1 MATYRQFDGE
11 IRVMEQINPWTFRVE
26 LWLLN
31 DKVNRNGWRYER
43 LREHLRN
50 FADTPILIAYPTR
63 NQIGDGHNFR
73 MAPDPE
79 TGEMVPTFTDAD
91 AEHIVGRLSEKAEDI
106 RLETK
111 DGAEW
116 VVGTGIIWKWYAREL
131 VDKIARDAE
140 QGRAMSVSIE
150 TLVTES
156 RMEGDIEVETS
167 WEVLGTTI
175 LGDHVAPAVADARIK
190 ALRALRE
197 PFAELK
203 IRAASW
209 ENKHSDK
216 NDKPNEKTQ
225 KGVKNLA
232 IKSMSKAQI
241 KAAESKLPG
250 YTVLSA
256 NELDNGTVSV
266 VVAAA
271 NGELFVCNAGSVNEL
286 APEHLTA
293 HNMAV
298 TVDEIEIDMGRA
310 LERMLSAVTAE
321 NSVLTAQVEKLNS
334 ELAEERKKNADMV
347 SAEQKRRVNA
357 AKAAAKAELEKI
369 NACRPDAEQIDSA
382 CINEVLEAA
391 DRGDFTDCCDP
402 KSGEWCGEARA
413 CAAVRDR
420 AMQEQMKLDAAR
432 MNGKGKTVYAF
443 EQGAK
448 GGKAPVSEIEQLY
461 NEITGN
467 G

>member
-1 MATYRQFDGE
+1 
-11 IRVMEQINPWTFRVE
+11 MEQVNPWTFRVE

-31 DKVNRNGWRYER
+31 GKVNRNGWRYER
-43 LREHLRN
+43 LREHLRS
-50 FADTPILIAYPTR
+50 FLDTPILIAYPTR

-73 MAPDPE
+73 MVPDPE

-91 AEHIVGRLSEKAEDI
+91 AEHIVGRLSEKESDF
-106 RLETK
+106 RMETR
-111 DGAEW
+111 DGTEW
-116 VVGTGIIWKWYAREL
+116 IVGSGIIWKWYAREL
-131 VDKIARDAE
+131 VEKIARDAE

-156 RMEGDIEVETS
+156 HMEGEVEVETS

-209 ENKHSDK
+209 EHKQSDN
-216 NDKPNEKTQ
+216 NDKPNDNNK

-232 IKSMSKAQI
+232 TKAMSKAQI
-241 KAAESKLPG
+241 RAVEAKLPG
-250 YTVLSA
+250 YTVLTA
-256 NELDNGTVSV
+256 NELDNGTVK

-271 NGELFVCNAGSVNEL
+271 KNGELFVCSAASVNEL
-286 APEHLTA
+286 TPEALTA

-298 TVDEIEIDMGRA
+298 TVDESEIDLGGA

-321 NSVLTAQVEKLNS
+321 NAVLSAQVEKLNAD
-334 ELAEERKKNADMV
+334 LADERKKNADMV

-369 NACRPDAEQIDSA
+369 NACRPDAEKICGD

-391 DRGDFTDCCDP
+391 EKGEFSECCDP
-402 KSGEWCGEARA
+402 KSGEWCGEAKA

-448 GGKAPVSEIEQLY
+448 GSSGQVSEIEQLY
-461 NEITGN
+461 NEMTGN

>member
-1 MATYRQFDGE
+1 MAAYRQFDGE
-11 IRVMEQINPWTFRVE
+11 IKVLEQINPWTFHVE

-31 DKVNRNGWRYER
+31 GKVNRNGWRYER
-43 LREHLRN
+43 LREHLRS
-50 FADTPILIAYPTR
+50 FLDTPILIAYPTR

-73 MAPDPE
+73 MTPDPK

-91 AEHIVGRLSEKAEDI
+91 AEHIVGRLSEKESDI
-106 RLETK
+106 RIEEREDT
-111 DGAEW
+111 EW

-131 VDKIARDAE
+131 VDKIAKDAE

-150 TLVTES
+150 TLVNES
-156 RMEGDIEVETS
+156 RMEGEVEVETS

-209 ENKHSDK
+209 ENKK
-216 NDKPNEKTQ
+216 TNDKPNHNDE

-256 NELDNGTVSV
+256 NELDNGTVKI
-266 VVAAA
+266 VAAA
-271 NGELFVCNAGSVNEL
+271 KNGELFVCSAESVNDVTTE
-286 APEHLTA
+286 ALTA

-298 TVDEIEIDMGRA
+298 DVDGVEIDLGGA
-310 LERMLSAVTAE
+310 LERMLSAVD
-321 NSVLTAQVEKLNS
+321 VLTAQVEKLNAD
-334 ELAEERKKNADMV
+334 LADERKKNEDMAN
-347 SAEQKRRVNA
+347 AEQKRRKNA
-357 AKAAAKAELEKI
+357 AKTAAKNELAKI
-369 NACRPDAEQIDSA
+369 NACRVDGEKINES
-382 CINEVLEAA
+382 CISEVLEAA
-391 DRGDFTDCCDP
+391 ENGEFSDCTDCN
-402 KSGEWCGEARA
+402 GEWCGEEKA
-413 CAAVRDR
+413 CAAVRDK

-448 GGKAPVSEIEQLY
+448 GGKAPASEIEQLY
-461 NEITGN
+461 NEMTGN

>member
-1 MATYRQFDGE
+1 MAAYRQFDGE
-11 IRVMEQINPWTFRVE
+11 IKVLEQINPWTFRVE

-31 DKVNRNGWRYER
+31 GKVNRNGWRYER
-43 LREHLRN
+43 LREHLRS
-50 FADTPILIAYPTR
+50 FLDTPILIAYPTR

-73 MAPDPE
+73 MTPDPK

-91 AEHIVGRLSEKAEDI
+91 AEHIVGRLSEKESDI
-106 RLETK
+106 RIEER
-111 DGAEW
+111 DGTEW

-131 VDKIARDAE
+131 VDKIAKDAE

-150 TLVTES
+150 TLVNES
-156 RMEGDIEVETS
+156 RMEGEVEVETS

-209 ENKHSDK
+209 ENKK
-216 NDKPNEKTQ
+216 TNDKPNHNDE

-256 NELDNGTVSV
+256 NELDNGTVKI
-266 VVAAA
+266 VAAA
-271 NGELFVCNAGSVNEL
+271 KNGELFVCSAESVNDVTTE
-286 APEHLTA
+286 ALTA

-298 TVDEIEIDMGRA
+298 DVDGVEIDLGGA
-310 LERMLSAVTAE
+310 LERMLSAVD
-321 NSVLTAQVEKLNS
+321 VLTAQVEKLNAD
-334 ELAEERKKNADMV
+334 LADERKKNEDMAN
-347 SAEQKRRVNA
+347 AEQKRRKNA
-357 AKAAAKAELEKI
+357 AKAAAKNELAKI
-369 NACRPDAEQIDSA
+369 NACRADSEKINES
-382 CINEVLEAA
+382 CISEVLEAA
-391 DRGDFTDCCDP
+391 ENGEFSDCTDCN
-402 KSGEWCGEARA
+402 GEWCGEEKA
-413 CAAVRDR
+413 CAAVRDK

-448 GGKAPVSEIEQLY
+448 GGKAPASEIEQLY
-461 NEITGN
+461 NEMTGN

>member
-31 DKVNRNGWRYER
+31 SKVNRNGWRYER
-43 LREHLRN
+43 LREHLRS
-50 FADTPILIAYPTR
+50 FLDTPILIAYPTR

-73 MAPDPE
+73 MTPDPK

-91 AEHIVGRLSEKAEDI
+91 AEHIVGRLSEKESDI
-106 RLETK
+106 RIEQREDT
-111 DGAEW
+111 EW

-156 RMEGDIEVETS
+156 YMEGEVEVETS

-209 ENKHSDK
+209 ENKQSDE
-216 NDKPNEKTQ
+216 NDKPNNNEK

-256 NELDNGTVSV
+256 NEIDNGTVK

-271 NGELFVCNAGSVNEL
+271 KNGELFVASAESVNDL
-286 APEHLTA
+286 TPEALTA

-298 TVDEIEIDMGRA
+298 TVDEVEIDLGGA
-310 LERMLSAVTAE
+310 LERMLSAVD
-321 NSVLTAQVEKLNS
+321 VLSGQVEKLNAD
-334 ELAEERKKNADMV
+334 LAAERKKNEDMV
-347 SAEQKRRVNA
+347 AAEQKRRKNA
-357 AKAAAKAELEKI
+357 AKTAAKNELAKI
-369 NACRPDAEQIDSA
+369 NACRPDAEKIDEA

-391 DRGDFTDCCDP
+391 GKGDFSECCDP
-402 KSGEWCGEARA
+402 VTGEWCGEAKA
-413 CAAVRDR
+413 CAAVRDK
-420 AMQEQMKLDAAR
+420 AMQEQMKMDAAR

-448 GGKAPVSEIEQLY
+448 NGSAQVSEIEALY
-461 NEITGN
+461 NEMTGN

>member
-1 MATYRQFDGE
+1 MAAYRQFDGE
-11 IRVMEQINPWTFRVE
+11 IKVLEQINPWTFRVE

-31 DKVNRNGWRYER
+31 GKVNRNGWRYER
-43 LREHLRN
+43 LREHLRS
-50 FADTPILIAYPTR
+50 FLDTPILIAYPTR

-73 MAPDPE
+73 MTPDPK

-91 AEHIVGRLSEKAEDI
+91 AEHIVGRLSEKESDI
-106 RLETK
+106 RIEQREDT
-111 DGAEW
+111 EW

-131 VDKIARDAE
+131 VDKIAKDAE

-156 RMEGDIEVETS
+156 RMEGEVEVETS

-209 ENKHSDK
+209 ENKK
-216 NDKPNEKTQ
+216 NNDKPNHNDE

-256 NELDNGTVSV
+256 NELDNGTVKI
-266 VVAAA
+266 VAAA
-271 NGELFVCNAGSVNEL
+271 KNGELFVCSAESVNDVTTE
-286 APEHLTA
+286 ALTA

-298 TVDEIEIDMGRA
+298 DVDGVEIDLGGA
-310 LERMLSAVTAE
+310 LERMLSAVD
-321 NSVLTAQVEKLNS
+321 VLTAQVEKLNAD
-334 ELAEERKKNADMV
+334 LADERKKNEDMAN
-347 SAEQKRRVNA
+347 AEQKRRKNA
-357 AKAAAKAELEKI
+357 AKTAAKNELAKI
-369 NACRPDAEQIDSA
+369 NACRVDGEKINES
-382 CINEVLEAA
+382 CISEVLEAA
-391 DRGDFTDCCDP
+391 ENGEFSDCTDCN
-402 KSGEWCGEARA
+402 GEWCGEEKA
-413 CAAVRDR
+413 CAAVRDK

-448 GGKAPVSEIEQLY
+448 GGKAPASEIEQLY
-461 NEITGN
+461 NEMTGN

>member
-1 MATYRQFDGE
+1 MAAYRQFDGE
-11 IRVMEQINPWTFRVE
+11 IKVLEQINPWTFRVE

-31 DKVNRNGWRYER
+31 GKVNRNGWRYER
-43 LREHLRN
+43 LREHLRS
-50 FADTPILIAYPTR
+50 FLDTPILIAYPTR

-73 MAPDPE
+73 MTPDPK

-91 AEHIVGRLSEKAEDI
+91 AEHIVGRLSEKESDI
-106 RLETK
+106 RIEER
-111 DGAEW
+111 DGTEW

-131 VDKIARDAE
+131 VDKIAQDAE

-156 RMEGDIEVETS
+156 RMEGEVEVETS

-209 ENKHSDK
+209 ENKK
-216 NDKPNEKTQ
+216 TNDKPNHNDE

-256 NELDNGTVSV
+256 NELDNGTVKI
-266 VVAAA
+266 VAAA
-271 NGELFVCNAGSVNEL
+271 KNGELFVCSAESVNDVTTE
-286 APEHLTA
+286 ALTA

-298 TVDEIEIDMGRA
+298 DVDGVEIDLGGA
-310 LERMLSAVTAE
+310 LERMLSAVD
-321 NSVLTAQVEKLNS
+321 VLTAQVEKLNAY
-334 ELAEERKKNADMV
+334 LADERKKNEDMAN
-347 SAEQKRRVNA
+347 AEQKRRKNA
-357 AKAAAKAELEKI
+357 AKAAAKNELAKI
-369 NACRPDAEQIDSA
+369 NACRADREKINES
-382 CINEVLEAA
+382 CISEVLEAA
-391 DRGDFTDCCDP
+391 ENGEFSDCTDCN
-402 KSGEWCGEARA
+402 GEWCGEEKA
-413 CAAVRDR
+413 CAAVRDK

-448 GGKAPVSEIEQLY
+448 GGKAPASEIEQLY
-461 NEITGN
+461 NEMTGN

>member
-1 MATYRQFDGE
+1 MAAYRQFDGE
-11 IRVMEQINPWTFRVE
+11 IKVLEQINPWTFRVE

-31 DKVNRNGWRYER
+31 GKVNRNGWRYER
-43 LREHLRN
+43 LREHLRS
-50 FADTPILIAYPTR
+50 FLDTPILIAYPTR

-73 MAPDPE
+73 MTPDPK

-91 AEHIVGRLSEKAEDI
+91 AEHIVGRLSEKESDI
-106 RLETK
+106 RIEER
-111 DGAEW
+111 DGTEW

-131 VDKIARDAE
+131 VDKIAKDAE

-156 RMEGDIEVETS
+156 RMEGEVEVETS

-209 ENKHSDK
+209 ENKK
-216 NDKPNEKTQ
+216 TNDKPNHNDE

-256 NELDNGTVSV
+256 NELDNGTVKI
-266 VVAAA
+266 VAAA
-271 NGELFVCNAGSVNEL
+271 KNGELFVCSAESVNDVTTE
-286 APEHLTA
+286 ALTA

-298 TVDEIEIDMGRA
+298 DVDGVEIDLGGA
-310 LERMLSAVTAE
+310 LERMLSAVD
-321 NSVLTAQVEKLNS
+321 VLTAQVEKLNAD
-334 ELAEERKKNADMV
+334 LADERKKNEDMAN
-347 SAEQKRRVNA
+347 AEQKRRKNA
-357 AKAAAKAELEKI
+357 AKTAAKNELAKI
-369 NACRPDAEQIDSA
+369 NACRVDSEKINES
-382 CINEVLEAA
+382 CISEVLEAA
-391 DRGDFTDCCDP
+391 EKGEFSDCADCN
-402 KSGEWCGEARA
+402 GEWCGEEKA
-413 CAAVRDR
+413 CAAVRDK

-432 MNGKGKTVYAF
+432 MSGKGKTVYAF

-448 GGKAPVSEIEQLY
+448 GGKAPASEIEQLY
-461 NEITGN
+461 NEMTGN

>member
-1 MATYRQFDGE
+1 MAAYRQFDGE
-11 IRVMEQINPWTFRVE
+11 IKVLEQINPWTFRVE

-31 DKVNRNGWRYER
+31 GKVNRNGWRYER
-43 LREHLRN
+43 LREHLRS
-50 FADTPILIAYPTR
+50 FLDTPILIAYPTR

-73 MAPDPE
+73 MTPDPK

-91 AEHIVGRLSEKAEDI
+91 AEHIVGRLSEKESDI
-106 RLETK
+106 RIEER
-111 DGAEW
+111 DGTEW

-131 VDKIARDAE
+131 VDKIAKDAE

-156 RMEGDIEVETS
+156 RMEGEVEVETS

-209 ENKHSDK
+209 ENKK
-216 NDKPNEKTQ
+216 TNDKPNHNDE

-256 NELDNGTVSV
+256 NELDNGTVKI
-266 VVAAA
+266 VAAA
-271 NGELFVCNAGSVNEL
+271 KNGELFVCSAESVNDVTTE
-286 APEHLTA
+286 ALTA

-298 TVDEIEIDMGRA
+298 DVDGVEIDLGGA
-310 LERMLSAVTAE
+310 LERMLSAVD
-321 NSVLTAQVEKLNS
+321 VLTAQVEKLNAD
-334 ELAEERKKNADMV
+334 LADERKKNEDMAN
-347 SAEQKRRVNA
+347 AEQKRRKNA
-357 AKAAAKAELEKI
+357 AKTAAKNELAKI
-369 NACRPDAEQIDSA
+369 NACRVDGEKINES
-382 CINEVLEAA
+382 CISEVLEAA
-391 DRGDFTDCCDP
+391 ENGEFSDCTDCN
-402 KSGEWCGEARA
+402 GEWCGEEKA
-413 CAAVRDR
+413 CAAVRDK

-448 GGKAPVSEIEQLY
+448 GGKAPASEIEQLY
-461 NEITGN
+461 NEMTGN

>member
-1 MATYRQFDGE
+1 MAAYRQFDGE
-11 IRVMEQINPWTFRVE
+11 IKVLEQINPWTFRVE

-31 DKVNRNGWRYER
+31 GKVNRNGWRYER
-43 LREHLRN
+43 LREHLRS
-50 FADTPILIAYPTR
+50 FLDTPILIAYPTR

-73 MAPDPE
+73 MTPDPK

-91 AEHIVGRLSEKAEDI
+91 AEHIVGRLSEKESDI
-106 RLETK
+106 RIEER
-111 DGAEW
+111 DGTEW

-131 VDKIARDAE
+131 VDKIAQDAE

-156 RMEGDIEVETS
+156 RMEGEVEVETS

-209 ENKHSDK
+209 ENKK
-216 NDKPNEKTQ
+216 TNDKPNHNDE

-256 NELDNGTVSV
+256 NELDNGTVKI
-266 VVAAA
+266 VAAA
-271 NGELFVCNAGSVNEL
+271 KNGELFVCSAESVNDVTTE
-286 APEHLTA
+286 ALTA

-298 TVDEIEIDMGRA
+298 DVDGVEIDLGGA
-310 LERMLSAVTAE
+310 LERMLSAVD
-321 NSVLTAQVEKLNS
+321 VLTAQVEKLNAD
-334 ELAEERKKNADMV
+334 LADERKKNEDMAN
-347 SAEQKRRVNA
+347 AEQKRRKNA
-357 AKAAAKAELEKI
+357 AKAAAKNELAKI
-369 NACRPDAEQIDSA
+369 NACRADREKINES
-382 CINEVLEAA
+382 CISEVLEAA
-391 DRGDFTDCCDP
+391 ENGEFSDCTDCN
-402 KSGEWCGEARA
+402 GEWCGEEKA
-413 CAAVRDR
+413 CAAVRDK

-448 GGKAPVSEIEQLY
+448 GGKAPASEIEQLY
-461 NEITGN
+461 NEMTGN

>member
-11 IRVMEQINPWTFRVE
+11 IRVMEQVNPWTFRVE

-31 DKVNRNGWRYER
+31 GKVNRNGWRYER

-50 FADTPILIAYPTR
+50 FLDTPILIAYPTR

-73 MAPDPE
+73 MMPDPK

-91 AEHIVGRLSEKAEDI
+91 AEHIVGRLSEKESDI
-106 RLETK
+106 RLETR
-111 DGAEW
+111 DGTEW

-156 RMEGDIEVETS
+156 YMEGEIEVETS

-209 ENKHSDK
+209 ENKQSDET
-216 NDKPNEKTQ
+216 DKPNNNEK

-256 NELDNGTVSV
+256 NELDNGTVKI
-266 VVAAA
+266 VAAA
-271 NGELFVCNAGSVNEL
+271 KNGELFVCSAESVNDL
-286 APEHLTA
+286 TPEALTA

-298 TVDEIEIDMGRA
+298 TVDEVEIDLGGA
-310 LERMLSAVTAE
+310 LERMLSAVD
-321 NSVLTAQVEKLNS
+321 VLSGQVEKLNAD
-334 ELAEERKKNADMV
+334 LAAERKKNEDMV
-347 SAEQKRRVNA
+347 AAEQKRRKNA
-357 AKAAAKAELEKI
+357 AKSAAKNELAKI
-369 NACRPDAEQIDSA
+369 NACRPDAEKIDEA

-391 DRGDFTDCCDP
+391 ENGDFSECCDP
-402 KSGEWCGEARA
+402 KTGEWCGEAKA
-413 CAAVRDR
+413 CAAVRDK
-420 AMQEQMKLDAAR
+420 AMQEQMKMDAAR

-443 EQGAK
+443 EQGAN
-448 GGKAPVSEIEQLY
+448 GGSSQVSEIEALY
-461 NEITGN
+461 NEMTGN